1 MVVNEMRRFMEA
13 AMGKLSPKKAQELA
27 RSLMEGQGK
36 DQVSR
41 VAHDLVEW
49 STKNRERIT
58 ELVRTEV
65 RSQLKQLGLA
75 TRDEVDELRKRVRAL
90 EKQGGGR
97 KSSAARASA
106 KRSTAKR
113 PAADAPAATA

>member
-1 MVVNEMRRFMEA
+1 MVVSEMRRFMEA

-27 RSLMEGQGK
+27 KSLMEGQGK
-36 DQVSR
+36 DQVGR

-65 RSQLKQLGLA
+65 RSQMKQLGLA
-75 TRDEVDELRKRVRAL
+75 TRDEVDELRKRVRTL

-97 KSSAARASA
+97 KSSAAKSSA

-113 PAADAPAATA
+113 PAADAPATA